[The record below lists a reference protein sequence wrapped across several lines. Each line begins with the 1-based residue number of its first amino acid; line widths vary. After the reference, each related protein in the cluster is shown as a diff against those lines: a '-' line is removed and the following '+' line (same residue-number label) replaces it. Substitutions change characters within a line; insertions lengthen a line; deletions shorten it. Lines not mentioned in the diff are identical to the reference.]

1 MVVRVLLTMVALVL
15 VAAPAFA
22 ADEQIIWQTDIA
34 KAIKQAKTEKKLVLV
49 HFYGDSCAPCRVVEQ
64 KVFPQPQVVQA
75 VMRNYVPV
83 KINVDKA
90 ENVASRYG
98 IRSIPTDVFLSSA
111 GQEFHRNLTSP
122 SVADYTSLLDQLA
135 IQTGIGSSRQAAL
148 LERESRS
155 DAKQAAAEQ
164 PPAQQQYVQNQF
176 APQNGDAG
184 NRYAPASAASGINPV
199 KAQPQIP
206 GAASSEVQT
215 AYSGPPAAQSA
226 QPPSGPFSSQP
237 EPVPARANPTAEPAP
252 QGKKVAP
259 PAATAMQRATF
270 QDPGDITAR
279 QPIQNQF
286 IPVKDAPPVGL
297 EGFCPVSL
305 KEAGKWKK
313 GDKQYGAIHR
323 GRTYLFASAAE
334 QQKFLADPDSYSPVL
349 SGADPVIFAEQGQL
363 VDGNRNF
370 GVALPNGERSE
381 MYFFATPESRDRFEK
396 NPRQYAVTAHQAM
409 LKSET
414 QRKLR

>member
-1 MVVRVLLTMVALVL
+1 MLLTMVALML
-15 VAAPAFA
+15 IAAPAFA
-22 ADEQIIWQTDIA
+22 ADEQIVWQTDIA
-34 KAIKQAKTEKKLVLV
+34 KAIQQAKVEKKLVLV
-49 HFYGDSCAPCRVVEQ
+49 HFYGDSCAPCRLVEQ

-83 KINVDKA
+83 KINVDKT
-90 ENVASRYG
+90 EKIASHYG

-122 SVADYTSLLDQLA
+122 SVTDYVSLLDQLA
-135 IQTGIGSSRQAAL
+135 IQTGIGSARQAAL
-148 LERESRS
+148 SERDSRS
-155 DAKQAAAEQ
+155 DTREPVAEQ
-164 PPAQQQYVQNQF
+164 PPAQQQYVENQF
-176 APQNGDAG
+176 AAQNRNVG
-184 NRYAPASAASGINPV
+184 NRYVQAGGAKAGQPQPQGAGVNPAPVQAGNEGQYGSRPALPQDGPYGSRFEQPP
-199 KAQPQIP
+199 AQPTTVP
-206 GAASSEVQT
+206 G
-215 AYSGPPAAQSA
+215 
-226 QPPSGPFSSQP
+226 F
-237 EPVPARANPTAEPAP
+237 AP
-252 QGKKVAP
+252 QGKNGAP
-259 PAATAMQRATF
+259 PSQISMQRANF

-279 QPIQNQF
+279 QPIQNQY

-305 KEAGKWKK
+305 KEASKWKK

-334 QQKFLADPDSYSPVL
+334 QQKFLADPDAYSPVL

-363 VDGNRNF
+363 VDGNRNY
-370 GVALPNGERSE
+370 GVALPNGDRSE

-396 NPRQYAVTAHQAM
+396 NPRQYAITAHQAM

-414 QRKLR
+414 ERKLR